1 MNDGDAQDG
10 GWIEDEFSEAVLSPN
25 PDDHQLRARVN
36 EQWIALSSGQP
47 DDADNAV
54 LLWDIPE
61 PGPASEIAVVC
72 TAEPQLS
79 DPGTIIDSSAD
90 TRDVDDDEHVNMV
103 PPLVLRDGS
112 GLPVP
117 VRDASGRARA
127 PLGLTATITARGDRL
142 YECESGFIALSSGMS
157 TVFEIAG
164 HRVPMQKITASKKGN
179 PARTGRSV
187 IRVNGSICS
196 TEVYITETKKG
207 LWIRIRVVRKRQK
220 SVQKKRESETATHTS
235 AADASNSRI
244 EPSEETPPC
253 RQGEF
258 DDKASPEPHDDSHV
272 GMDRTVE
279 RKSRNMVTIV
289 LVILLAVLLTIASA
303 SMA

>member
-10 GWIEDEFSEAVLSPN
+10 GWIEDEFSEAVLLPN
-25 PDDHQLRARVN
+25 PDDHQLRARVS

-47 DDADNAV
+47 DDADDAA
-54 LLWDIPE
+54 LLWDAPE
-61 PGPASEIAVVC
+61 PTPACEIAMAS
-72 TAEPQLS
+72 TADPQLG
-79 DPGTIIDSSAD
+79 DTGMVIDSSAD

-142 YECESGFIALSSGMS
+142 YECESGFITLSSGMS

-164 HRVPMQKITASKKGN
+164 HRIPMQQITVSKKGN

-207 LWIRIRVVRKRQK
+207 LWIRIRVVRKRRK
-220 SVQKKRESETATHTS
+220 SVQEKRESEAATHTS
-235 AADASNSRI
+235 AADAINSRI
-244 EPSEETPPC
+244 EPSVETAPC
-253 RQGEF
+253 RQGDF
-258 DDKASPEPHDDSHV
+258 DDKASPEPHDDSHI
-272 GMDRTVE
+272 GSDRAVE
-279 RKSRNMVTIV
+279 RKSRNLVTIA
-289 LVILLAVLLTIASA
+289 LVILLAVLLAIA
-303 SMA
+303 

>member
-1 MNDGDAQDG
+1 MNDGDAQDE

-61 PGPASEIAVVC
+61 PRPASEIAVVC
-72 TAEPQLS
+72 TAEPQLG
-79 DPGTIIDSSAD
+79 DPGTVMDSSAD
-90 TRDVDDDEHVNMV
+90 TRDVDDVEHVNMV

-112 GLPVP
+112 GLTVP

-164 HRVPMQKITASKKGN
+164 HRIPMQQITVSKKGN

-196 TEVYITETKKG
+196 TEVYITEATKG
-207 LWIRIRVVRKRQK
+207 FWIRIRVVRKRRK
-220 SVQKKRESETATHTS
+220 SVQEKRESEAATLTS
-235 AADASNSRI
+235 AADAGNSRI
-244 EPSEETPPC
+244 EPSVEKTAC
-253 RQGEF
+253 AQGET
-258 DDKASPEPHDDSHV
+258 DDKASPEPHVNSQV
-272 GMDRTVE
+272 GSGRTVE
-279 RKSRNMVTIV
+279 RKSRNLVTIA
-289 LVILLAVLLTIASA
+289 LVILLVVLLAIASTSIA
-303 SMA
+303 